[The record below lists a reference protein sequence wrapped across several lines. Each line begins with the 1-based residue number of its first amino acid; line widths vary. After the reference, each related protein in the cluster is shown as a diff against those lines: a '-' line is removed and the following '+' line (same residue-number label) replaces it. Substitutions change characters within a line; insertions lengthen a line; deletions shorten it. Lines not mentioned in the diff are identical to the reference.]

1 MKDRCKVLG
10 HRRGGIS
17 TEEQMHEKG
26 PKSMVVRGESFVE
39 ALLAMAYVDFS
50 N

>member
-26 PKSMVVRGESFVE
+26 YLNKRNLHCWYF
-39 ALLAMAYVDFS
+39 LD
-50 N
+50 